1 MKEPIVFF
9 MIEYETRWY
18 IEKIGSIKQ
27 KPLTSDLGGE
37 EQGKM
42 PGFSKYA

>member
-1 MKEPIVFF
+1 
-9 MIEYETRWY
+9 MIQSNRNHLNL
-18 IEKIGSIKQ
+18 I
-27 KPLTSDLGGE
+27 LALGGE